1 MDVTASEL
9 RIEREDE
16 VVLAASLTLPER
28 TPAPALVALHGAQP
42 GLRDDPLFHHLHE
55 TLPPAGFA
63 VVTFDRRGEGASTGE
78 PSAGQFELLAADANA
93 VLETA
98 AALGG
103 IDGRRVGLWGISQG
117 GWVAPLAS
125 VRFGR
130 AAFLVLLSSCGV
142 TPAEQMRYST
152 AERMRRAGYGEDAVR
167 QMTTL
172 RLTLEELARGRA
184 SRAEAERLLDAARA
198 EPWWELEYL
207 PDRLPET
214 FEDAHVWRDE
224 MEFEPEPVFAEVRVP
239 TLLFYGEDD
248 EWIPIEP
255 SIEAWR
261 RVRGDEVEIVRLPG
275 TGHDATLAT
284 GEISPLYTET
294 LIRWLSAPPAKQDDV
309 RPHGTFGGFSKPARR
324 ERS

>member
-1 MDVTASEL
+1 VGKHVVVAVSDL
-9 RIEREDE
+9 PIERENG
-16 VVLAASLTLPER
+16 VVLAASLSLPEQR
-28 TPAPALVALHGAQP
+28 PAPALVALHGAQP
-42 GLRDDPLFHHLHE
+42 GLRDDPLLHHLHE
-55 TLPPAGFA
+55 TLPPAGLA

-78 PSAGQFELLAADANA
+78 PSAGRFELLAADANA
-93 VLETA
+93 ILETLA
-98 AALGG
+98 ARDDV
-103 IDGRRVGLWGISQG
+103 DGRRIGLWGISQG

-142 TPAEQMRYST
+142 TPAEQMRYAM
-152 AERMRRAGYGEDAVR
+152 AEQLRRAGHGEEAAR
-167 QMTTL
+167 QMTAL
-172 RLTLEELARGRA
+172 RLTLEELARGHG
-184 SRAEAERLLDAARA
+184 SRAEAERLLEAARR

-207 PDRLPET
+207 PDRLPDDL
-214 FEDAHVWRDE
+214 EDARAWRDE

-248 EWIPIEP
+248 EWIPIEA

-261 RVRGDEVEIVRLPG
+261 RARGDEVEVVRLAG

-294 LIRWLSAPPAKQDDV
+294 LVEWL
-309 RPHGTFGGFSKPARR
+309 RAR
-324 ERS
+324 S

>member
-1 MDVTASEL
+1 MWCEQDSNWGKDMEGSGSEL
-9 RIEREDE
+9 RIEREDG

-28 TPAPALVALHGAQP
+28 RSAPALVALHGAQP
-42 GLRDDPLFHHLHE
+42 GLRDDPLFHHLHAV
-55 TLPPAGFA
+55 LPPAGWA

-78 PSAGQFELLAADANA
+78 PSAGRFDLLADDANA
-93 VLETA
+93 ILETV
-98 AALGG
+98 AALEE
-103 IDGRRVGLWGISQG
+103 IDRVGLWGISQG

-152 AERMRRAGYGEDAVR
+152 AERMRRAGYGEEAVQ

-172 RLTLEELARGRA
+172 RFTLEELARGRG
-184 SRAEAERLLDAARA
+184 SRAEAERLLAAARS

-207 PDRLPET
+207 PDRLPEN
-214 FEDAHVWRDE
+214 FEDARAWRDE
-224 MEFEPEPVFAEVRVP
+224 MEFEPEPVFAQVRVP

-248 EWIPIEP
+248 EWIPIDA

-261 RVRGDEVEIVRLPG
+261 RARGDEVEIVRLPG
-275 TGHDATLAT
+275 TGHDATLAS
-284 GEISPLYTET
+284 GAISPLYTET
-294 LIRWLSAPPAKQDDV
+294 LVEWLRLQDGLSG
-309 RPHGTFGGFSKPARR
+309 P
-324 ERS
+324 